1 MRGILIFSWL
11 QSAEYPVA
19 IQPNAKGMFP
29 EGHAR
34 FIGERRVYE
43 LDLLSIQSNVL
54 MAGGPPSA
62 GTYWGQVSSAYC
74 SEVVEASDAYLF
86 AGKLPAT

>member
-1 MRGILIFSWL
+1 MKWQTRPSNAVCFTRDILIFSCL

-43 LDLLSIQSNVL
+43 LDLLSTQS
-54 MAGGPPSA
+54 M
-62 GTYWGQVSSAYC
+62 C
-74 SEVVEASDAYLF
+74 
-86 AGKLPAT
+86 